1 MIPPL
6 TRGRSGR
13 KGPKSPPFSA
23 TCMVKVVVQM
33 EMGKDQ
39 LRTCLGPFQRSMIQ
53 LFLAGRTSNL
63 YSVLA
68 PGECDGRVRPG
79 QSAEEPSTLALLEL
93 RGRGERH
100 DGRGD

>member
-1 MIPPL
+1 
-6 TRGRSGR
+6 
-13 KGPKSPPFSA
+13 
-23 TCMVKVVVQM
+23 
-33 EMGKDQ
+33 
-39 LRTCLGPFQRSMIQ
+39 MIQ
-53 LFLAGRTSNL
+53 PFRAGRTSNL

-68 PGECDGRVRPG
+68 PGEGDGRVRPG